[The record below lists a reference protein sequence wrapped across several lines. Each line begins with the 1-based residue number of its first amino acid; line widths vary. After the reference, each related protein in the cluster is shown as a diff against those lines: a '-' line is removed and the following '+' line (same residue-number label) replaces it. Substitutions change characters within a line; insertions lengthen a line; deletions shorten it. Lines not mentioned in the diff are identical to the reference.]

1 MGMIKEDAL
10 TEQSIYRSAA
20 GERAVMALYDR
31 LLARWPVPHSTAEL
45 ATRHGSAFVIASGAA
60 DSPPLVLLHGAG
72 TNSTMWG
79 GDVADFTPR
88 YRVLAV
94 DLPGEPGKSA
104 PVRLPWDGPAH
115 AEWLG
120 DVFAA
125 LELESAPIIG
135 LSQGAWVALKFATA
149 EPGRVSALSLLSP
162 GGIVPD
168 KAGFLLR
175 VLPLLLLGRWG
186 KRRINRL
193 VLGGQAVPA
202 EVDEAMTL
210 LSTHFKPR
218 IGKLPIFTDAE
229 LRRLTMPVQLVMGG
243 RDAMR
248 DAGAI
253 ADRMRRLLPN
263 LVATIIPEAGHAIV
277 GAKTRVLSFL
287 DSALADR

>member
-1 MGMIKEDAL
+1 MIKEGAL

-20 GERAVMALYDR
+20 GERAVMALYDG
-31 LLARWPVPHSTAEL
+31 LLGRWPVPHSTATL
-45 ATRHGSAFVIASGAA
+45 ATRHGDAFVIASGAA
-60 DSPPLVLLHGAG
+60 DAPPLVLLHGAG

-79 GDVADFTPR
+79 GDVADYSRR

-104 PVRLPWDGPAH
+104 PSRLPWDGPAY

-120 DVFAA
+120 DVFDA
-125 LELESAPIIG
+125 LKLEAAPIVG

-149 EPGRVSALSLLSP
+149 HPERVSALSLLTP

-168 KAGFLLR
+168 KPGFLLR

-210 LSTHFKPR
+210 LSTHFRPR

-243 RDAMR
+243 RDVMR
-248 DAGAI
+248 DAEAI
-253 ADRMRRLLPN
+253 ADRMRRLVPN
-263 LVATIIPEAGHAIV
+263 LTATTIPEAGHAIV
-277 GAKTRVLSFL
+277 GAKTRVMSFL
-287 DSALADR
+287 ESALAAR